1 MAQSI
6 SRNESHVLVVGGGA
20 AGVAAAMAARDNGAE
35 VTLVERGSAVGGELI
50 GGLPYLGTHNAQGQ
64 PIVGGPLLKLLDACD
79 ELEGYVGTA
88 FDGRLMYG
96 TLADPEVMKLA
107 VVSALSARRV
117 RTIVGSPVDDV
128 VVDGDTVV
136 GVIAHTKAGPTLFT
150 ADVIIDASGDA
161 DVVERAGGVTWK
173 GDESG
178 TLQPVTLVFR
188 MSHIEFDPL
197 LEFIRDNPDEFTLAE
212 SPSITKSAA
221 ECAIDIF
228 ESGYPFAML
237 QGERP
242 GSRLSNAIA
251 DGSMYQTTGMWMWP
265 TSMQRNEM
273 GFNTTRVS
281 GVDATDSFAMADALS
296 QLTIQVQQAM
306 QFLRTEIPGF
316 ASAHLSGVA
325 PKVGVRET
333 RRIQGDVVLT
343 GDDVLR
349 GVKRDD
355 GIAKGGHHVDIHG
368 AGTFQKRVP
377 VDGGM
382 SYDIPF
388 GCLIPTGFSNV
399 LVAGRCLSSD
409 RDANGSAR
417 VIGTSM
423 AMGQAAGTAA
433 ALASK
438 ASRAGD
444 GSVNM
449 RSVDVGA
456 LRSLITEQGG
466 VVDGTN

>member
-1 MAQSI
+1 
-6 SRNESHVLVVGGGA
+6 
-20 AGVAAAMAARDNGAE
+20 
-35 VTLVERGSAVGGELI
+35 
-50 GGLPYLGTHNAQGQ
+50 
-64 PIVGGPLLKLLDACD
+64 
-79 ELEGYVGTA
+79 
-88 FDGRLMYG
+88 
-96 TLADPEVMKLA
+96 
-107 VVSALSARRV
+107 
-117 RTIVGSPVDDV
+117 
-128 VVDGDTVV
+128 
-136 GVIAHTKAGPTLFT
+136 
-150 ADVIIDASGDA
+150 
-161 DVVERAGGVTWK
+161 
-173 GDESG
+173 
-178 TLQPVTLVFR
+178 
-188 MSHIEFDPL
+188 
-197 LEFIRDNPDEFTLAE
+197 
-212 SPSITKSAA
+212 
-221 ECAIDIF
+221 
-228 ESGYPFAML
+228 
-237 QGERP
+237 
-242 GSRLSNAIA
+242 
-251 DGSMYQTTGMWMWP
+251 MWP